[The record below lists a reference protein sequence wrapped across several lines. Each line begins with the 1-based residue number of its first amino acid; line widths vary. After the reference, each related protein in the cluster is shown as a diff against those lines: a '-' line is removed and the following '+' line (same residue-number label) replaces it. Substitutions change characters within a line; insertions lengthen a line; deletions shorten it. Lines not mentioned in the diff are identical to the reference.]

1 MGNALAQGAL
11 QGLWDVGTWVVGVTQ
26 NAGSLKVFDVTLGWV
41 QFNLGTYVEYTVGW
55 VALYVAN
62 ASQCE
67 RLRHTDSYAQ
77 NSA

>member
-1 MGNALAQGAL
+1 MGNALAQGAA
-11 QGLWDVGTWVVGVTQ
+11 QAAADVLEWVVGAGES
-26 NAGSLKVFDVTLGWV
+26 AGSLKVFDLTLGWV

-55 VALYVAN
+55 VALYLAN
-62 ASQCE
+62 ASACE

>member
-1 MGNALAQGAL
+1 MGNALAQQLA
-11 QGLWDVGTWVVGVTQ
+11 QGVADVVGWLSGGE

-41 QFNLGTYVEYTVGW
+41 QFNLGTYIEYTVGW
-55 VALYVAN
+55 VALYM
-62 ASQCE
+62 ASASTCE

>member
-1 MGNALAQGAL
+1 MGNALAQGAA
-11 QGLWDVGTWVVGVTQ
+11 QGIADVLDWGLGVV
-26 NAGSLKVFDVTLGWV
+26 NEAGSLKVFDVTLGWV

-55 VALYVAN
+55 AALYLAD
-62 ASQCE
+62 ASACE

>member
-1 MGNALAQGAL
+1 MGNALAQTVANGVTDA
-11 QGLWDVGTWVVGVTQ
+11 WTWVTGGEQ
-26 NAGSLKVFDVTLGWV
+26 AGSLAVFDLTLGWV
-41 QFNLGTYVEYTVGW
+41 QFNLGTYIEYTAGW

-67 RLRHTDSYAQ
+67 RLRLTDSYGQ